1 MQLYESSGGFL
12 KQMLNNGRGHHE
24 HISHYIKGENMKKV
38 VSLMCSALI
47 AGTAVFAAPVF
58 AEDAKPAGLNPV
70 DVKNA
75 LGMSIYL
82 QGGYTYNPNASGPG
96 GSAGTNDLRAFDQ
109 PANSFELDM
118 AEIVFNR
125 DPAAGL
131 IGYHVKMMA
140 GETAKLMNAAGVG
153 FSGTPSTEAFDLTE
167 AYLSYIAPV
176 GKGLRFDAG
185 KMVTFVGAEVIEA
198 IDNPNYSRSLLFTW
212 AEPLTHTGV
221 KASYVFTDNV
231 NAALFLLNGWD
242 NASDNNSGKTVGV
255 SVNIATGDLFSA
267 YINYLQGP
275 ETTNDNHDKRDLL
288 DLVATIKPIKPLSI
302 ILNYDNVFQDNTG
315 TEASTA
321 TGFPGSVRLSGISG
335 IVKYDINDTF
345 SISARGESVNDSD
358 GYIGTPNTP
367 GTPQE
372 LAEFTL
378 TPEIRLTGG
387 LILRPEY
394 RHDKSNIKSFD
405 NDTKRSQDTFALAA
419 MYRW

>member
-1 MQLYESSGGFL
+1 
-12 KQMLNNGRGHHE
+12 
-24 HISHYIKGENMKKV
+24 MKKMG
-38 VSLMCSALI
+38 SILGLKIGLAIFCAM
-47 AGTAVFAAPVF
+47 AAMSMAAY
-58 AEDAKPAGLNPV
+58 AEDAKPAGLNPT

-82 QGGYTYNPNASGPG
+82 QGGYTYNANASGPA
-96 GSAGTNDLRAFDQ
+96 GSAGTNDLRGFDQ

-118 AEIVFNR
+118 AEIVFSK

-131 IGYHVKMMA
+131 IGYHVKFMA
-140 GETAKLMNAAGVG
+140 GETAKLMNTAGVG
-153 FSGTPSTEAFDLTE
+153 DAGPGATGATDLTE
-167 AYLSYIAPV
+167 AYISYLAPV
-176 GKGLRFDAG
+176 GKGLRFDIG

-242 NASDNNSGKTVGV
+242 NATDNNSGKTGGV

-267 YINYLQGP
+267 YINYLAGP
-275 ETTNDNHDKRDLL
+275 EQNNDNHDNRELL

-302 ILNYDNVFQDNTG
+302 ILNYDNGQQDRSAGLG
-315 TEASTA
+315 TQK
-321 TGFPGSVRLSGISG
+321 LSGISG
-335 IVKYDINDTF
+335 IVKYDINDTY
-345 SISARGESVNDSD
+345 SISARGESLNDSD
-358 GYIGTPNTP
+358 GYGT

-372 LAEFTL
+372 LGEFTL

-387 LILRPEY
+387 IILRPEY
-394 RHDKSNIKSFD
+394 RHDMSNIKSFD
-405 NDTKRSQDTFALAA
+405 NNTKKTQDTFALAA

>member
-1 MQLYESSGGFL
+1 
-12 KQMLNNGRGHHE
+12 
-24 HISHYIKGENMKKV
+24 MKKMG
-38 VSLMCSALI
+38 SILGLKIGLAIFCAMAALSA
-47 AGTAVFAAPVF
+47 AAF

-140 GETAKLMNAAGVG
+140 GETAKLMNTAGVG

-167 AYLSYIAPV
+167 AYLSYVAPV

-302 ILNYDNVFQDNTG
+302 ILNYDNVQQDQSAGLG
-315 TEASTA
+315 TQK
-321 TGFPGSVRLSGISG
+321 LSGISG
-335 IVKYDINDTF
+335 IVKYDINDTY
-345 SISARGESVNDSD
+345 SISIRGESMNDAD
-358 GYIGTPNTP
+358 AFGPAM
-367 GTPQE
+367 PQE
-372 LAEFTL
+372 LGEFTL
-378 TPEIRLTGG
+378 TPEMRLTGG
-387 LILRPEY
+387 LILRAEY
-394 RHDKSNIKSFD
+394 RHDKSNVMSFD
-405 NDTKRSQDTFALAA
+405 NDTKTSQNTFALAA

>member
-1 MQLYESSGGFL
+1 
-12 KQMLNNGRGHHE
+12 
-24 HISHYIKGENMKKV
+24 MKKV
-38 VSLMCSALI
+38 LGFMCSALI
-47 AGTAVFAAPVF
+47 AAMGAISTAVFAD
-58 AEDAKPAGLNPV
+58 DAKPAGLNPV

-82 QGGYTYNPNASGPG
+82 QGGYTYNANASGPG
-96 GSAGTNDLRAFDQ
+96 GSAGINDLRGFDQ

-118 AEIVFNR
+118 AEIVFSK

-131 IGYHVKMMA
+131 IGYHVKFMA

-153 FSGTPSTEAFDLTE
+153 DAGPGATGSIDLTE
-167 AYLSYIAPV
+167 AYLSYIAPI

-242 NASDNNSGKTVGV
+242 NATDNNSGKTVGV
-255 SVNIATGDLFSA
+255 SVNIATGDLFSG

-275 ETTNDNHDKRDLL
+275 EQTNDNHDKRILL

-302 ILNYDNVFQDNTG
+302 ILNYDNGQQDQSAGAG
-315 TEASTA
+315 TEKS
-321 TGFPGSVRLSGISG
+321 SGISG
-335 IVKYDINDTF
+335 IVKYDINDTY
-345 SISARGESVNDSD
+345 SISVRGESFNDSD
-358 GYIGTPNTP
+358 GYST

-394 RHDKSNIKSFD
+394 RHDTSNIDSFD
-405 NDTKRSQDTFALAA
+405 NGTKKTQDTFALAA

>member
-1 MQLYESSGGFL
+1 MVADIMNTY
-12 KQMLNNGRGHHE
+12 
-24 HISHYIKGENMKKV
+24 HIIFKGENMKKIL
-38 VSLMCSALI
+38 SFMCSALI
-47 AGTAVFAAPVF
+47 AGTAVFAVPVF

-82 QGGYTYNPNASGPG
+82 QGGYTYNANASGPG
-96 GSAGTNDLRAFDQ
+96 GSAGTNDLRGFDQ

-118 AEIVFNR
+118 AEIVFSK

-131 IGYHVKMMA
+131 IGYHVKFMA

-153 FSGTPSTEAFDLTE
+153 DAGPGATGSIDLTE

-242 NASDNNSGKTVGV
+242 NATDNNSGKTVGV
-255 SVNIATGDLFSA
+255 SVNIATGDLFSG

-275 ETTNDNHDKRDLL
+275 EQTNDNHDKRILL
-288 DLVATIKPIKPLSI
+288 DLVATIKPIKPLSL
-302 ILNYDNVFQDNTG
+302 ILNYDNGQQDQSAGLG
-315 TEASTA
+315 TQKS
-321 TGFPGSVRLSGISG
+321 SGISG
-335 IVKYDINDTF
+335 IVKYDINDTY
-345 SISARGESVNDSD
+345 SISVRGESFNDSD
-358 GYIGTPNTP
+358 GYST

-394 RHDKSNIKSFD
+394 RHDTSNIDSFD
-405 NDTKRSQDTFALAA
+405 NGTKKTQDTFALAA

>member
-1 MQLYESSGGFL
+1 
-12 KQMLNNGRGHHE
+12 
-24 HISHYIKGENMKKV
+24 MKKMGSIRGLKIGLAIFCAHGGN
-38 VSLMCSALI
+38 VSGS
-47 AGTAVFAAPVF
+47 FAD
-58 AEDAKPAGLNPV
+58 DAKPAGLNPT

-82 QGGYTYNPNASGPG
+82 QGGYTYNANASGPG
-96 GSAGTNDLRAFDQ
+96 GSAGTNDLRGFDQ

-118 AEIVFNR
+118 AEIVFSK

-131 IGYHVKMMA
+131 IGYHVKFMA

-153 FSGTPSTEAFDLTE
+153 DAGPGATGATDLTE
-167 AYLSYIAPV
+167 AYLSYIAPI

-242 NASDNNSGKTVGV
+242 NATDNNSGKTVGV
-255 SVNIATGDLFSA
+255 SVNIATGDLFSG

-275 ETTNDNHDKRDLL
+275 EQTNDNHDKRILL

-302 ILNYDNVFQDNTG
+302 ILNYDNGQQDQSAGLG
-315 TEASTA
+315 TQKS
-321 TGFPGSVRLSGISG
+321 SGISG
-335 IVKYDINDTF
+335 IVKYDINDTY
-345 SISARGESVNDSD
+345 SISVRGESFNDSD
-358 GYIGTPNTP
+358 GYST

-394 RHDKSNIKSFD
+394 RHDTSNIDSFD
-405 NDTKRSQDTFALAA
+405 NGTKKTQDTFALAA

>member
-1 MQLYESSGGFL
+1 MKRMGSLRGL
-12 KQMLNNGRGHHE
+12 KIGLAIFCAMGA
-24 HISHYIKGENMKKV
+24 IS
-38 VSLMCSALI
+38 
-47 AGTAVFAAPVF
+47 TAVFAD
-58 AEDAKPAGLNPV
+58 DAKPAGLNPV

-82 QGGYTYNPNASGPG
+82 QGGYTYNANASGPG
-96 GSAGTNDLRAFDQ
+96 GSAGTNDLRGFDQ

-118 AEIVFNR
+118 AEIVFSK

-131 IGYHVKMMA
+131 IGYHVKFMA

-153 FSGTPSTEAFDLTE
+153 DAGPGATGSIDLTE
-167 AYLSYIAPV
+167 AYLSYIAPI

-242 NASDNNSGKTVGV
+242 NATDNNSGKTVGV
-255 SVNIATGDLFSA
+255 SVNIATGDLFSG

-275 ETTNDNHDKRDLL
+275 EQTNDNHDKRILL

-302 ILNYDNVFQDNTG
+302 ILNYDNGQQDQSAGAG
-315 TEASTA
+315 TEKS
-321 TGFPGSVRLSGISG
+321 SGISG
-335 IVKYDINDTF
+335 IVKYDINDTY
-345 SISARGESVNDSD
+345 SISVRGESFNDSD
-358 GYIGTPNTP
+358 GYST

-394 RHDKSNIKSFD
+394 RHDTSNIDSFD
-405 NDTKRSQDTFALAA
+405 NGTKKTQDTFALAA

>member
-1 MQLYESSGGFL
+1 
-12 KQMLNNGRGHHE
+12 
-24 HISHYIKGENMKKV
+24 MKKV
-38 VSLMCSALI
+38 LGFMCSALI

-58 AEDAKPAGLNPV
+58 ADDAKPAGLNPV

-82 QGGYTYNPNASGPG
+82 QGGYTYNANASGPG
-96 GSAGTNDLRAFDQ
+96 GSAGINDLRGFDQ

-118 AEIVFNR
+118 AEIVFSK

-131 IGYHVKMMA
+131 IGYHVKFMA

-153 FSGTPSTEAFDLTE
+153 DAGPGATGSIDLTE
-167 AYLSYIAPV
+167 AYLSYIAPI

-242 NASDNNSGKTVGV
+242 NATDNNSGKTVGV
-255 SVNIATGDLFSA
+255 SVNIATGDLFSG

-275 ETTNDNHDKRDLL
+275 EQTNDNHDKRILL

-302 ILNYDNVFQDNTG
+302 ILNYDNGQQDQSAGAG
-315 TEASTA
+315 TEKS
-321 TGFPGSVRLSGISG
+321 SGISG
-335 IVKYDINDTF
+335 IVKYDINDTY
-345 SISARGESVNDSD
+345 SISVRGESFNDSD
-358 GYIGTPNTP
+358 GYST

-394 RHDKSNIKSFD
+394 RHDTSNIDSFD
-405 NDTKRSQDTFALAA
+405 NGTKKTQDTFALAA

>member
-1 MQLYESSGGFL
+1 
-12 KQMLNNGRGHHE
+12 
-24 HISHYIKGENMKKV
+24 MKKMG
-38 VSLMCSALI
+38 SILGLKIGLAIFCAMAAMSA
-47 AGTAVFAAPVF
+47 AAY
-58 AEDAKPAGLNPV
+58 AEDAKPAGLNPT

-82 QGGYTYNPNASGPG
+82 QGGYTYNANASGPA
-96 GSAGTNDLRAFDQ
+96 GSAGTNDLRGFDQ

-118 AEIVFNR
+118 AEIVFSK

-131 IGYHVKMMA
+131 IGYHVKFMA
-140 GETAKLMNAAGVG
+140 GETAKLMNTAGVG
-153 FSGTPSTEAFDLTE
+153 DAGPGATGATDLTE
-167 AYLSYIAPV
+167 AYISYLAPV
-176 GKGLRFDAG
+176 GKGLRFDIG

-242 NASDNNSGKTVGV
+242 NATDNNSGKTGGV

-267 YINYLQGP
+267 YINYLAGP
-275 ETTNDNHDKRDLL
+275 EQNNDNHDNRELL

-302 ILNYDNVFQDNTG
+302 ILNYDNGQQDRSAGLG
-315 TEASTA
+315 TQK
-321 TGFPGSVRLSGISG
+321 LSGISG
-335 IVKYDINDTF
+335 IVKYDINDTY
-345 SISARGESVNDSD
+345 SISARGESLNDSD
-358 GYIGTPNTP
+358 GYGT

-372 LAEFTL
+372 LGEFTL

-387 LILRPEY
+387 IILRPEY
-394 RHDKSNIKSFD
+394 RHDMSNIKSFD
-405 NDTKRSQDTFALAA
+405 NNTKKTQDTFALAA

>member
-1 MQLYESSGGFL
+1 MNTY
-12 KQMLNNGRGHHE
+12 
-24 HISHYIKGENMKKV
+24 HIIFKGEKMKKV
-38 VSLMCSALI
+38 LGFMCSALI

-58 AEDAKPAGLNPV
+58 ADDAKPAGLNPV

-82 QGGYTYNPNASGPG
+82 QGGYTYNANASGPG
-96 GSAGTNDLRAFDQ
+96 GSAGTNDLRGFDQ

-118 AEIVFNR
+118 AEIVFSK

-131 IGYHVKMMA
+131 IGYHVKFMA

-153 FSGTPSTEAFDLTE
+153 DAGPGATGSIDLTE
-167 AYLSYIAPV
+167 AYLSYIAPI

-242 NASDNNSGKTVGV
+242 NATDNNSGKTVGV
-255 SVNIATGDLFSA
+255 SVNIATGDLFSG

-275 ETTNDNHDKRDLL
+275 EQTNDNHDKRILL

-302 ILNYDNVFQDNTG
+302 ILNYDNGQQDQSAGAG
-315 TEASTA
+315 TEKS
-321 TGFPGSVRLSGISG
+321 SGISG
-335 IVKYDINDTF
+335 IVKYDINDTY
-345 SISARGESVNDSD
+345 SISVRGESFNDSD
-358 GYIGTPNTP
+358 GYST

-394 RHDKSNIKSFD
+394 RHDTSNIDSFD
-405 NDTKRSQDTFALAA
+405 NGTKKTQDTFALAA

>member
-1 MQLYESSGGFL
+1 
-12 KQMLNNGRGHHE
+12 
-24 HISHYIKGENMKKV
+24 MKKV
-38 VSLMCSALI
+38 LSFMCSALI
-47 AGTAVFAAPVF
+47 ASTAVFAAPVF
-58 AEDAKPAGLNPV
+58 ADDAKPAGLNPV

-82 QGGYTYNPNASGPG
+82 QGGYTYNANASGPG
-96 GSAGTNDLRAFDQ
+96 GSAGINDLRGFDQ

-118 AEIVFNR
+118 AEIVFSK

-131 IGYHVKMMA
+131 IGYHVKFMA

-153 FSGTPSTEAFDLTE
+153 DAGPGATGSIDLTE
-167 AYLSYIAPV
+167 AYLSYIAPI

-242 NASDNNSGKTVGV
+242 NATDNNSGKTVGV
-255 SVNIATGDLFSA
+255 SVNIATGDLFSG
-267 YINYLQGP
+267 YINYLQGS
-275 ETTNDNHDKRDLL
+275 EQTNDNHDKRILL

-302 ILNYDNVFQDNTG
+302 ILNYDNGQQDQSAGAG
-315 TEASTA
+315 TEKS
-321 TGFPGSVRLSGISG
+321 SGISG
-335 IVKYDINDTF
+335 IVKYDINDTY
-345 SISARGESVNDSD
+345 SISVRGESFNDSD
-358 GYIGTPNTP
+358 GYST

-394 RHDKSNIKSFD
+394 RHDTSNIDSFD
-405 NDTKRSQDTFALAA
+405 NGTKKTQDTFALAA

>member
-1 MQLYESSGGFL
+1 
-12 KQMLNNGRGHHE
+12 
-24 HISHYIKGENMKKV
+24 MKKMG
-38 VSLMCSALI
+38 SILGLKIGLAIFCAM
-47 AGTAVFAAPVF
+47 AAMSMAAY
-58 AEDAKPAGLNPV
+58 AEDAKPAGLNPT

-82 QGGYTYNPNASGPG
+82 QGGYTYNANASGPA
-96 GSAGTNDLRAFDQ
+96 GSAGTNDLRGFDQ

-118 AEIVFNR
+118 AEIVFSK

-131 IGYHVKMMA
+131 IGYHVKFMA
-140 GETAKLMNAAGVG
+140 GETAKLMNTAGVG
-153 FSGTPSTEAFDLTE
+153 DAGPGATGATDLTE
-167 AYLSYIAPV
+167 AYISYLAPV
-176 GKGLRFDAG
+176 GKGLRFDIG

-242 NASDNNSGKTVGV
+242 NATENNSGKTGGV

-267 YINYLQGP
+267 YINYLAGP
-275 ETTNDNHDKRDLL
+275 EQNNDNHDNRELL

-302 ILNYDNVFQDNTG
+302 ILNYDNGQQDRSAGLG
-315 TEASTA
+315 TQK
-321 TGFPGSVRLSGISG
+321 LSGISG
-335 IVKYDINDTF
+335 IVKYDINDTY
-345 SISARGESVNDSD
+345 SISARGESLNDSD
-358 GYIGTPNTP
+358 GYGT

-372 LAEFTL
+372 LGEFTL

-387 LILRPEY
+387 IILRPEY
-394 RHDKSNIKSFD
+394 RHDMSNIKSFD
-405 NDTKRSQDTFALAA
+405 NNTKKTQDTFALAA

>member
-1 MQLYESSGGFL
+1 MGSLRGL
-12 KQMLNNGRGHHE
+12 KIGLAIFCAMGA
-24 HISHYIKGENMKKV
+24 IS
-38 VSLMCSALI
+38 
-47 AGTAVFAAPVF
+47 TAVFAD
-58 AEDAKPAGLNPV
+58 DAKPAGLNPV

-82 QGGYTYNPNASGPG
+82 QGGYTYNANASGPG
-96 GSAGTNDLRAFDQ
+96 GSAGINDLRGFDQ

-118 AEIVFNR
+118 AEIVFSK

-131 IGYHVKMMA
+131 IGYHVKFMA

-153 FSGTPSTEAFDLTE
+153 DAGPGATGSIDLTE
-167 AYLSYIAPV
+167 AYLSYIAPI

-242 NASDNNSGKTVGV
+242 NATDNNSGKTVGV
-255 SVNIATGDLFSA
+255 SVNIATGDLFSG

-275 ETTNDNHDKRDLL
+275 EQTNDNHDKRILL

-302 ILNYDNVFQDNTG
+302 ILNYDNGQQDQSAGLG
-315 TEASTA
+315 TQKS
-321 TGFPGSVRLSGISG
+321 SGISG
-335 IVKYDINDTF
+335 IVKYDINDTY
-345 SISARGESVNDSD
+345 SISVRGESFNDSD
-358 GYIGTPNTP
+358 GYST

-394 RHDKSNIKSFD
+394 RHDTSNIDSFD
-405 NDTKRSQDTFALAA
+405 NGTKKTQDTFALAA

>member
-1 MQLYESSGGFL
+1 MGSLRGL
-12 KQMLNNGRGHHE
+12 KIGLAIFCAMGA
-24 HISHYIKGENMKKV
+24 IS
-38 VSLMCSALI
+38 
-47 AGTAVFAAPVF
+47 TAVFAD
-58 AEDAKPAGLNPV
+58 DAKPAGLNPV

-82 QGGYTYNPNASGPG
+82 QGGYTYNANASGPG
-96 GSAGTNDLRAFDQ
+96 GSAGTNDLRGFDQ

-118 AEIVFNR
+118 AEIVFSK

-131 IGYHVKMMA
+131 IGYHVKFMA

-153 FSGTPSTEAFDLTE
+153 DAGPGATGATDLTE

-242 NASDNNSGKTVGV
+242 NATDNNSGKTVGV
-255 SVNIATGDLFSA
+255 SVNIATGDLFSG

-275 ETTNDNHDKRDLL
+275 EQTNDNHDKRILL

-302 ILNYDNVFQDNTG
+302 ILNYDNGQQDQSAGAG
-315 TEASTA
+315 TEKS
-321 TGFPGSVRLSGISG
+321 SGISG
-335 IVKYDINDTF
+335 IVKYDINDTY
-345 SISARGESVNDSD
+345 SISVRGESFNDSD
-358 GYIGTPNTP
+358 GYST

-394 RHDKSNIKSFD
+394 RHDTSNIDSFD
-405 NDTKRSQDTFALAA
+405 NGTKKTQDTFALAA

>member
-1 MQLYESSGGFL
+1 MNTY
-12 KQMLNNGRGHHE
+12 
-24 HISHYIKGENMKKV
+24 HIIFKGEKMKKV
-38 VSLMCSALI
+38 LGFMCSALI

-58 AEDAKPAGLNPV
+58 ADDAKPAGLNPV

-82 QGGYTYNPNASGPG
+82 QGGYTYNANASGPG
-96 GSAGTNDLRAFDQ
+96 GSAGINDLRGFDQ

-118 AEIVFNR
+118 AEIVFSK

-131 IGYHVKMMA
+131 IGYHVKFMA

-153 FSGTPSTEAFDLTE
+153 DAGPGATGSIDLTE
-167 AYLSYIAPV
+167 AYLSYIAPI

-242 NASDNNSGKTVGV
+242 NATDNNSGKTVGV
-255 SVNIATGDLFSA
+255 SVNIATGDLFSG

-275 ETTNDNHDKRDLL
+275 EQTNDNHDKRILL

-302 ILNYDNVFQDNTG
+302 ILNYDNGQQDQSAGAG
-315 TEASTA
+315 TEKS
-321 TGFPGSVRLSGISG
+321 SGISG
-335 IVKYDINDTF
+335 IVKYDINDTY
-345 SISARGESVNDSD
+345 SISVRGESFNDSD
-358 GYIGTPNTP
+358 GYST

-394 RHDKSNIKSFD
+394 RHDTSNIDSFD
-405 NDTKRSQDTFALAA
+405 NGTKKTQDTFALAA

>member
-1 MQLYESSGGFL
+1 
-12 KQMLNNGRGHHE
+12 
-24 HISHYIKGENMKKV
+24 MKKMG
-38 VSLMCSALI
+38 SILGLKIGLAIFCAMAAMSA
-47 AGTAVFAAPVF
+47 AAF
-58 AEDAKPAGLNPV
+58 AEDAKPAGLNPT

-82 QGGYTYNPNASGPG
+82 QGGYTYNANASGPG
-96 GSAGTNDLRAFDQ
+96 GSAGINDLRGFDQ

-118 AEIVFNR
+118 AEIVFSK

-131 IGYHVKMMA
+131 IGYHVKFMA

-153 FSGTPSTEAFDLTE
+153 DAGPGATGATDLTE

-242 NASDNNSGKTVGV
+242 NATDNNSGKTVGV
-255 SVNIATGDLFSA
+255 SVNIATGDLFSG

-275 ETTNDNHDKRDLL
+275 EQTNDNHDKRILL

-302 ILNYDNVFQDNTG
+302 ILNYDNGQQDQSAGAG
-315 TEASTA
+315 TEKS
-321 TGFPGSVRLSGISG
+321 SGISG
-335 IVKYDINDTF
+335 IVKYDINDTY
-345 SISARGESVNDSD
+345 SISVRGESFNDSD
-358 GYIGTPNTP
+358 GYST

-394 RHDKSNIKSFD
+394 RHDTSNIDSFD
-405 NDTKRSQDTFALAA
+405 NGTKKTQDTFALAA

>member
-1 MQLYESSGGFL
+1 MKRSGSLCGL
-12 KQMLNNGRGHHE
+12 KIGLAIFCAMAA
-24 HISHYIKGENMKKV
+24 IS
-38 VSLMCSALI
+38 
-47 AGTAVFAAPVF
+47 AAAF

-82 QGGYTYNPNASGPG
+82 QGGYTYNANASGPG
-96 GSAGTNDLRAFDQ
+96 GSAGTNDLRGFDQ

-118 AEIVFNR
+118 AEIVFSK

-131 IGYHVKMMA
+131 IGYHVKFMA

-153 FSGTPSTEAFDLTE
+153 DAGPGATGSIDLTE

-242 NASDNNSGKTVGV
+242 NATDNNSGKTVGV
-255 SVNIATGDLFSA
+255 SVNIATGDLFSG

-275 ETTNDNHDKRDLL
+275 EQTNDNHDKRILL

-302 ILNYDNVFQDNTG
+302 ILNYDNGQQDQSAGLG
-315 TEASTA
+315 TQKS
-321 TGFPGSVRLSGISG
+321 SGISG
-335 IVKYDINDTF
+335 IVKYDINDTY
-345 SISARGESVNDSD
+345 SISVRGESFNDSD
-358 GYIGTPNTP
+358 GYST

-394 RHDKSNIKSFD
+394 RHDTSNIDSFD
-405 NDTKRSQDTFALAA
+405 NGTKKTQDTFALAA